1 MPFQTSPSIVSLLE
15 QCGVP
20 ANVANT
26 LVVNNSLSYEAMLTI
41 LEDAAKG
48 GMTAP
53 KFSALQTLA
62 SELSAG
68 LRKNGIATSAYVQQI
83 ADDVIGGNTANAWWN
98 GGSSTAKALGDL
110 TATSTQTQVDELIGK
125 WFLGTDLPSLDVSGI
140 GGKDRDLSYQPINE
154 PLYCGA
160 PKYTDVNQG
169 HLGDCYLMS
178 ALGET
183 ALQDPS
189 AIESMIFSD
198 GNGAYSVRFYIDGRA
213 DYVTVNDDLPVMGD
227 GTQWANGST
236 LDFANGSPLW
246 APLIE
251 KAYVELNEQTAA
263 ASFGKH
269 TQGDAY
275 EDIKGGYATAI
286 TEITNQSVTD
296 YHLTGDSATTLNEL
310 MATLGADW
318 SNHDDILLS
327 TPKGKT
333 VGDLVDWHMYEVIGV
348 NVDAGTITLQN
359 PWNTGY
365 SGPLSMSFTETIS
378 QLASD
383 RCAVHVSNGSV

>member
-1 MPFQTSPSIVSLLE
+1 MPFQTYSIGSLLE
-15 QCGVP
+15 HCGVP

-41 LEDAAKG
+41 LDDAAKG
-48 GMTAP
+48 GMTAG
-53 KFSALQTLA
+53 KFDALQTLA
-62 SELSAG
+62 SKLNAG
-68 LRKNGIATSAYVQQI
+68 LLNNGITTSAYVQQI

-125 WFLGTDLPSLDVSGI
+125 WFLGTDLPSMDVSGI
-140 GGKDRDLSYQPINE
+140 GGKDHDPSYQLINE
-154 PLYCGA
+154 PLYCGV

-178 ALGET
+178 SLGET

-189 AIESMIFSD
+189 AIESMISSN
-198 GNGAYSVRFYIDGRA
+198 GNGTASVRFYIDGRA

-275 EDIKGGYATAI
+275 EDIEGGYATAI

-296 YHLTGDSATTLNEL
+296 YHLTGDSATTLNNL

-333 VGDLVDWHMYEVIGV
+333 AGDLVGWHMYEVIGV

-365 SGPLSMSFTETIS
+365 SGSLSMSFTETIS

-383 RCAVHVSNGSV
+383 HCAVHVSNGSV